1 MNTFN
6 RINIYMRLI
15 TSVLMVA
22 LQHATK
28 ILRVIREDSVP
39 RAAKI

>member
-6 RINIYMRLI
+6 RINIYMLLL

-28 ILRVIREDSVP
+28 IFRVIREDSVP
-39 RAAKI
+39 REAKI